1 MNEFETER
9 RLFGVWS
16 VAYQPDLPGEIV
28 NAYREMFDF
37 LRLIVINEGRFNL
50 MRMRQLACIQATYA
64 FADPTNK
71 LVSDFGFM
79 VDRGVVLKFSQKVD
93 SRLTGTP
100 QSGQNVLRII
110 PKSDPG
116 NFAIIDP
123 ACYLYDIAYE
133 NMPVAVGDKGFVQ
146 EAMAEIYSSLT
157 GNPVRVKLI
166 SMNKTG

>member
-1 MNEFETER
+1 MNKVEAEK

-37 LRLIVINEGRFNL
+37 LRLIVITEGRFNL

-100 QSGQNVLRII
+100 QGGQNVLRI
-110 PKSDPG
+110 SQRSNNG
-116 NFAIIDP
+116 HFAIIDP

-133 NMPVAVGDKGFVQ
+133 NMPIAVGDRGFIQ
-146 EAMAEIYSSLT
+146 KAMTEIYSNLI
-157 GNPVRVKLI
+157 GNLVSIKLI
-166 SMNKTG
+166 SGDF